1 MTRYELLYIIPA
13 THAETELQPVIDSV
27 TSVLTKFGAK
37 IVRNDMVGKLK
48 LAYPVSHIRHG
59 YYVIVD
65 MDVEPAKVTE
75 IDNALRLNTD
85 VIRHQLMVKD
95 PKVKPVFKI
104 ASVED
109 IERDK
114 ARGVVAHEA
123 TRRQAAA
130 APKSDKKVEVN
141 LADLDQKLDNIVEGK
156 IL

>member
-48 LAYPVSHIRHG
+48 LAYPVAHIRHG
-59 YYVIVD
+59 YYIIVD
-65 MDVEPAKVTE
+65 MDVETSKVAE
-75 IDNALRLNTD
+75 IDNALRLNTE

-114 ARGVVAHEA
+114 ARGTVAREVS
-123 TRRQAAA
+123 TRQAAA

-141 LADLDQKLDNIVEGK
+141 LADLDQKLDKIVEGK